1 MGTAEEVDGIR
12 LRDKKVTV
20 FQVGLKIFGS
30 YTKETPAGFHVS
42 DSWQGEGCKSLRKAV
57 FPLER
62 SPSRGTSRGPCEGAE
77 HRRRLQIF
85 F

>member
-62 SPSRGTSRGPCEGAE
+62 SPSRGTSRGPWKAQSIAVDY
-77 HRRRLQIF
+77 RLF